1 MRTPRVDGRMRASRD
16 ALDGDDE
23 TQRVARFDEP
33 TGPSIAVRE
42 IGGTEEF
49 PLVPLAHETHRL
61 APGEDHLTRREGE
74 RFPASTR
81 RIKLRRLVGER
92 ADVVTL
98 AHGVHLDVSRT

>member
-1 MRTPRVDGRMRASRD
+1 MRASRD

-61 APGEDHLTRREGE
+61 APGEDHLTRREASG
-74 RFPASTR
+74 FPRRRDESNSVVSSASVPT
-81 RIKLRRLVGER
+81 
-92 ADVVTL
+92 
-98 AHGVHLDVSRT
+98 